1 MLWSFGRYR
10 LNVSDL
16 PFAPKSSGLMVTQT
30 YHSSAPRRP
39 ISVTAQHGFLSS
51 AVLGSVTLLAP
62 SFGILIQ
69 GRRFA
74 SHRELVS
81 PITEFPSIS
90 IWKGIQ
96 FTTFWPLPPLQAAIT
111 SWISRLLSPWE
122 ACWMTSCLSCS
133 VGQNPEFLNCTTDGS
148 NFLCFK
154 DDLRCTVCI
163 LGWTFMDTRWYMLC
177 GISCLSLF
185 GMLFPSTNS
194 WKIVMNLKC
203 SVFSGV
209 L

>member
-1 MLWSFGRYR
+1 MYWCFGVLEGLPRNLLDLWWH
-10 LNVSDL
+10 
-16 PFAPKSSGLMVTQT
+16 THT
-30 YHSSAPRRP
+30 HHWSAPRRP

-133 VGQNPEFLNCTTDGS
+133 EFGRS
-148 NFLCFK
+148 K
-154 DDLRCTVCI
+154 PWI
-163 LGWTFMDTRWYMLC
+163 LELHHWWLQFPIFQRWSKMY
-177 GISCLSLF
+177 
-185 GMLFPSTNS
+185 GMYT
-194 WKIVMNLKC
+194 WRMNIHGYKMIQ
-203 SVFSGV
+203 GMWD
-209 L
+209 

>member
-10 LNVSDL
+10 LNVSDI
-16 PFAPKSSGLMVTQT
+16 FWT
-30 YHSSAPRRP
+30 YGDTHTHHWSAPRRP

-133 VGQNPEFLNCTTDGS
+133 EFGRS
-148 NFLCFK
+148 K
-154 DDLRCTVCI
+154 PWI
-163 LGWTFMDTRWYMLC
+163 LELHHWWLQFPIFQRWSKMY
-177 GISCLSLF
+177 
-185 GMLFPSTNS
+185 GMYT
-194 WKIVMNLKC
+194 WMNIHGYKMIQ
-203 SVFSGV
+203 GMWD
-209 L
+209 